1 MNTDHIRKESIIA
14 VQRMRTLIP
23 ALGYVVTSDDAV
35 KMAEI
40 IDEEY
45 NKKLKIAKDALGYY
59 NNNDILTFEQQS
71 IAENALKKINE

>member
-1 MNTDHIRKESIIA
+1 MSTDHIRKESIIA

-23 ALGYVVTSDDAV
+23 ALGHVVTSNDAV

-45 NKKLKIAKDALGYY
+45 NKKLQIAKDALGYY

-71 IAENALKKINE
+71 IAEKALKEINE

>member
-1 MNTDHIRKESIIA
+1 MSTDHIRKESIIA

-23 ALGYVVTSDDAV
+23 ALGHVVTSNDAV

-45 NKKLKIAKDALGYY
+45 NKKLQIAKDALGYY

-71 IAENALKKINE
+71 IAENAINKLQ